1 MKKKSYHLKTFGCQM
16 NKSDSERIAAVMTK
30 AGYQPAPLRT
40 AAVVIFNTCSVRQSA
55 EDRAAGQIREA
66 KKRGQKVVVTGCLKN
81 QPSFV
86 SKQNAVAIFVDIK
99 EIAALPAKIE
109 GRDNKNVTADYFDIV
124 PQATDPTQSYVPVMT
139 GCNNYC
145 GYCIVPY
152 LRGPEKSRP
161 PQKIIKEIETLVA
174 SGCRQITLLG
184 QNVNSYSYGRTN
196 FPALL
201 EKIARLPGD
210 WRLFFVTSH
219 PKDFTDQLIKLVAKH
234 DKLCPYFH
242 LPLQSGSDRILKAMN
257 RQYRVSDYLKII
269 AQIRQAIPA
278 AAITTDIIVG
288 YPGETKADF
297 LATAKVCEQAQ
308 YDLAYIA
315 RYSPR
320 PGTAAAKLSDDV
332 SPTEKKR
339 REKYLLKITD
349 KSARAQNKKLVG
361 RKTAVLVEKSQA
373 KGNKYINYGKNEFFK
388 TVKFSSSK
396 NLIYQMVPVKITRAL
411 TWGLYGEKQ

>member
-1 MKKKSYHLKTFGCQM
+1 M
-16 NKSDSERIAAVMTK
+16 NKSDSERIAVVMTK

-86 SKQNAVAIFVDIK
+86 NKQKTVDIFIDITD
-99 EIAALPAKIE
+99 IAALPAKLDP
-109 GRDNKNVTADYFDIV
+109 RQNCPSPTDYFDII
-124 PQATDPTQSYVPVMT
+124 PQAANPTQSYVPIMT

-152 LRGPEKSRP
+152 LRGPERSRP
-161 PQKIIKEIETLVA
+161 PQKIIKEIAALVK
-174 SGCRQITLLG
+174 SGCHQITLLG
-184 QNVNSYSYGRTN
+184 QNVNSYHFRQTN

-201 EKIARLPGD
+201 EKIAAIPGD

-219 PKDFTDQLIKLVAKH
+219 PKDFSDKLIKLVKEH
-234 DKLCPYFH
+234 DKFCPYFH

-257 RQYRVSDYLKII
+257 RQYKIADYLRII
-269 AQIRQAIPA
+269 ARIRQDIPA

-288 YPGETKADF
+288 YPGETETDF
-297 LATAKVCEQAQ
+297 LATAKVCEQVQ

-320 PGTAAAKLSDDV
+320 PGTAAANLNDDV

-339 REKYLLKITD
+339 REKHLLEITD
-349 KSARAQNKKLVG
+349 KSAFVQNKKFIG
-361 RKTAVLVEKSQA
+361 QITNVLVEKSRTTGS
-373 KGNKYINYGKNEFFK
+373 KFINYGKNEYFK

-396 NLIYQMVPVKITRAL
+396 NLLNQIVPVKITRAL
-411 TWGLYGEKQ
+411 KWGLYGEKQ